1 MTSPQPVGSYSLDDR
16 YVRTAGT
23 VHLTGVQALVR
34 AFRDRAILDRTRGCH
49 TATFVAG
56 YEGSPLAGLDL
67 EIARQRGALDGFDI
81 VHRPAVNEELA
92 ATSVMGTQL
101 AGSAGRRF
109 KTRGITGYW
118 YGKSPG
124 LDRASDALRHANL
137 IGTDPLGGAVALV
150 GDDPGAKSSTVA
162 CASEFALA
170 DLMIPTLYPCDPQ
183 EALDHA
189 VHAPYLSRFTGLWSG
204 LKIVTAVADGSMTV
218 ALDPTRVGPSFGGLG
233 ASHHT
238 PDALVIGRNLL
249 RLEQSQID
257 DRLPRAIE
265 YARANSLNR
274 IVQQGH
280 RDRLGIVAAGKT
292 YLDVREALAML
303 GISDDALGHYGIR
316 LLKVGMIY
324 PLDAEIVGNFARGLD
339 EIIVVEEK
347 RAFVE
352 TAIKDLLYGTANPPR
367 VIGKLDPSGQVL
379 VSASGELDTDSVAT
393 ALARR
398 LGNEYAIE
406 PVLEWQKRSKRARIE
421 LPLLTR
427 TPYFCS
433 GCPHNSSTRV
443 PEGSTVGGGIGCHGM
458 TMLMDDKLVGNVM
471 GVTQMGGEGAQW
483 LGLAP
488 FADEK
493 HFIQHIGDGT
503 FTHSGSLAIRAA
515 VASGENI
522 TYKLLYNS
530 TVAMTGGQDPVGAF
544 TLQRLIQLL
553 CAEGVA
559 KIVVTTDDLDRVRS
573 QNLPKEVEVRD
584 RDEMIAVQRELAA
597 VPGTTVLIHDQECAA
612 EKRRKRKRGQIET
625 PTSKVVI
632 NERIC
637 EGCGD
642 CGEKSNCLSVH
653 PIDTEFG
660 RKTAIHQ
667 SSCNVDYS
675 CLKGDCPAFVTV
687 TPGHARVKVHTP
699 PLAGSQL
706 PEPENVRRSDGF
718 AMRILGVG
726 GTGVVTVS
734 QMLATAGL
742 LDGKSVRGLDQT
754 GLAQKGG
761 AVISDLKI
769 TVAPQLRSSK
779 LVEGTCDL
787 YLACDSLVGTD
798 SANLKV
804 ASRDRTVAVVSTT
817 TVPTGQMIVD
827 TAVSFPDAGT
837 IRDRI
842 DESTRRAVY
851 LDAGHIA
858 RELFANEQYAN
869 MILVGAAYQA
879 GAIPLT
885 AAAIEQAIT
894 LNGAA
899 VETNLQAFRR
909 GRQVV
914 CDPLA
919 AGEMITRRTSSSS
932 PPPPPHAARVIAAA
946 VQAAEGSELARIVLS
961 RAGDLVEY
969 QNDSYAKEYTDF
981 VEQVRVAESVAAG
994 TTIVTEAVARYL
1006 YKLMAYKDEYE
1017 VARLAVDPAF
1027 RSKLAAEFGEDAT
1040 AKIRLHPPSLRA
1052 MGLKDKLA
1060 LGSWVNPWL
1069 RLLYGMRWVRATRL
1083 DIFGYSRMRRLERT
1097 LVDEYRA
1104 TILEVAQWL
1113 SPQTV
1118 ELAAEIAGLPDLV
1131 RGYEDVK
1138 LRAVE
1143 IYRTRTAQRLEQLR
1157 AGGLT
1162 ASSSIVV

>member
-1 MTSPQPVGSYSLDDR
+1 MTFPQPIGGYSLDDR

-101 AGSAGRRF
+101 AGSAGRF
-109 KTRGITGYW
+109 KTPGITGYW

-137 IGTDPLGGAVALV
+137 IGTSPLGGAVALV

-162 CASEFALA
+162 CTSEFALA

-189 VHAPYLSRFTGLWSG
+189 VHAPYLSRFTGLWSA

-218 ALDPTRVGPSFGGLG
+218 ALDSTRVAPSFGGLG
-233 ASHHT
+233 ATRHT
-238 PDALVIGRNLL
+238 PDARLIGPNLL
-249 RLEQSQID
+249 RLEQSQIN
-257 DRLPRAIE
+257 DRLPRALE

-292 YLDVREALAML
+292 YLDVREALAVL
-303 GISDDALGHYGIR
+303 GISDDGLGHYGIR

-324 PLDAEIVGNFARGLD
+324 PLDAELVRNFARGLD

-379 VSASGELDTDSVAT
+379 VSASGELDADSVAT

-406 PVLEWQKRSKRARIE
+406 PVLRWQERSKRARIE
-421 LPLLTR
+421 LPLLAR

-443 PEGSTVGGGIGCHGM
+443 PEGSIVGGGIGCHGM
-458 TMLMDDKLVGNVM
+458 AMLMDDKLVGNVL

-488 FADEK
+488 FADDK
-493 HFIQHIGDGT
+493 HFIQNIGDGT

-544 TLQRLIQLL
+544 TLHRLIQLL
-553 CAEGVA
+553 CAEGVT

-584 RDEMIAVQRELAA
+584 RDEMIEVQRELAA

-612 EKRRKRKRGQIET
+612 EKRRKRKRGQIAT

-642 CGEKSNCLSVH
+642 CAEKSNCLSVH

-667 SSCNVDYS
+667 SSCNLDYS
-675 CLKGDCPAFVTV
+675 CLKGDCPSFVTV
-687 TPGHARVKVHTP
+687 TPGQARATVRTP
-699 PLAGSQL
+699 LLAVSRL
-706 PEPENVRRSDGF
+706 SEPPRNAPISDGF

-734 QMLATAGL
+734 QILATAAL
-742 LDGKSVRGLDQT
+742 LDGNSARGLDQT

-769 TVAPQLRSSK
+769 TVAPEPRSSK
-779 LVEGTCDL
+779 LVEETCDL
-787 YLACDSLVGTD
+787 YLVCDSLVGTD

-817 TVPTGQMIVD
+817 AVPTGQMIVD
-827 TAVSFPDAGT
+827 TTVSFPDEGS
-837 IRDRI
+837 IRDRL

-851 LDAGHIA
+851 LDAGNIA
-858 RELFANEQYAN
+858 RALFANDQYAN
-869 MILVGAAYQA
+869 MILVGAAYQV

-885 AAAIEQAIT
+885 AEAIERAIT

-909 GRQVV
+909 GRQLV

-919 AGEMITRRTSSSS
+919 VGEVITRRTPSSS
-932 PPPPPHAARVIAAA
+932 PPPPSHAARMIAAA

-961 RAGDLVEY
+961 RVCDLVEY

-981 VEQVRVAESVAAG
+981 VERVRVAESAAAG

-1006 YKLMAYKDEYE
+1006 HKLMAYKDEYE

-1027 RSKLAAEFGEDAT
+1027 RSKLAADFGEDAK

-1052 MGLKDKLA
+1052 VGLKGKLA

-1069 RLLYGMRWVRATRL
+1069 RLLYGMRWVRGTRL

-1104 TILEVAQWL
+1104 TILEVAQRL

-1143 IYRTRTAQRLEQLR
+1143 IYRTRTAERLEQLR
-1157 AGGLT
+1157 GGLLT
-1162 ASSSIVV
+1162 GRDASRV